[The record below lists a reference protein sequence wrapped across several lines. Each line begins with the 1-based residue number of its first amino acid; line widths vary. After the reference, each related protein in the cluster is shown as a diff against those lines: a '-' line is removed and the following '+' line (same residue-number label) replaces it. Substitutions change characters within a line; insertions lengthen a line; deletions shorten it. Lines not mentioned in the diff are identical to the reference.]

1 MVMAADFSSKDG
13 DTAGVQKGGN
23 KHAEDALCIM
33 EEILAAMIN
42 IRGKY
47 FAETNNILVF
57 DPDSSFEMSVQEVV
71 RRVMPLCQ
79 NHKAI
84 VEFVKARL
92 GFEYGLDFNVTVA
105 QLEHQLKIGK
115 LSLQRLW
122 LYCQPVI
129 QPMRLLAELVTTINK
144 ESLFGAAIL
153 NLLQHQAWA
162 SNPYL
167 KCSGQWSQP
176 PQCFLKS
183 ILKEKLARSDALRG
197 GRKCKGFATRL
208 AFCIKYALLPFIA
221 ECSDID
227 LKFVISTRKDM
238 WVCEGVI
245 DDPEGEFLIEE
256 DPTIGKDN
264 PEEETSAQYWRGRYK
279 LTAEVPVFL
288 ASSAELIL
296 TTGKYLN
303 ALQECGE
310 PVKVPSSEGLVMGR
324 SDWERVYLE
333 QLHVA
338 HATASQALVDVIVK
352 KGDLIGRLRTVKH
365 FFLLDQSD
373 FLNHFMDTAKEELLK
388 RPKLIHLTTLQALL
402 ELAVKSSSLASDP
415 YHEDI
420 TCCMDTVSLVNQL
433 HTQDQASTSTLSPF
447 DSSSVDS
454 PLRQVSSPR
463 TSWATVAGAIT
474 GIDTVTLDIKTSWP
488 TSLILSKEALTK
500 YQYLFRFLFLCKH
513 AERQLGDTWHAH
525 QGTRVLEIK
534 ETALA
539 QSYLLCQQMLHF
551 IRNLQQYSTYEVL
564 EPRWYTMVVKIAE
577 CKSVDEVMDH
587 HSEFLNGC
595 LAQCL
600 LQHPKLFRIAVVQ
613 KLYKQI
619 NTCLKYTVEMR
630 RFFVELSSLDHEPLI
645 SIVRLKVSDKKSA
658 TAERERKAKGLQEH
672 VKRVREAADK
682 AALADAIGS
691 LDTIFSL
698 ELKDTIAMLVSA
710 SSSEPSLSR
719 LAKRLHNNTYSQD

>member
-1 MVMAADFSSKDG
+1 MVMAVDFSSEDG
-13 DTAGVQKGGN
+13 YTSGVQKGGN
-23 KHAEDALCIM
+23 KYAEDALCIM

-42 IRGKY
+42 IKGKY
-47 FAETNNILVF
+47 FGETNNILVF

-153 NLLQHQAWA
+153 NLLQQQAWA
-162 SNPYL
+162 SNPYCKHTKGNGSAIVVACVML
-167 KCSGQWSQP
+167 LGGDTS
-176 PQCFLKS
+176 
-183 ILKEKLARSDALRG
+183 ARVLLQG
-197 GRKCKGFATRL
+197 LLFASSMPYFHSLQR
-208 AFCIKYALLPFIA
+208 
-221 ECSDID
+221 
-227 LKFVISTRKDM
+227 

-256 DPTIGKDN
+256 DHAIGKDIS
-264 PEEETSAQYWRGRYK
+264 EEETSAQYWRGRYK
-279 LTAEVPVFL
+279 LKSDMPVFL

-415 YHEDI
+415 YHEDV

-433 HTQDQASTSTLSPF
+433 HTQDQTSTSPLSPL
-447 DSSSVDS
+447 DSSSVDL

-474 GIDTVTLDIKTSWP
+474 GIDTVTLNIKTSWP

-539 QSYLLCQQMLHF
+539 RSYLLCQQMLHF

-587 HSEFLNGC
+587 HNEFLNGC

-600 LQHPKLFRIAVVQ
+600 LQHPKLFR

-645 SIVRLKVSDKKSA
+645 SIVRFKVSDKKSA
-658 TAERERKAKGLQEH
+658 TAERERKAKDLQEH
-672 VKRVREAADK
+672 VKRVREAADR
-682 AALADAIGS
+682 AALADAMGS

-710 SSSEPSLSR
+710 ASSEPSLSR
-719 LAKRLHNNTYSQD
+719 LAKRLHSNTYSQD

>member
-13 DTAGVQKGGN
+13 DTVGVQKGGN

-47 FAETNNILVF
+47 FAETNSTLVF

-92 GFEYGLDFNVTVA
+92 GFEYGLVSRALASALDRFLKDFNVTVA

-122 LYCQPVI
+122 LYCQV
-129 QPMRLLAELVTTINK
+129 MLLGGDKSARD
-144 ESLFGAAIL
+144 
-153 NLLQHQAWA
+153 LLQGLLFA
-162 SNPYL
+162 SSMPYFHSL
-167 KCSGQWSQP
+167 Q
-176 PQCFLKS
+176 
-183 ILKEKLARSDALRG
+183 R
-197 GRKCKGFATRL
+197 
-208 AFCIKYALLPFIA
+208 
-221 ECSDID
+221 
-227 LKFVISTRKDM
+227 

-256 DPTIGKDN
+256 DQAIGKDVS
-264 PEEETSAQYWRGRYK
+264 EEETSAQYWRGRYK
-279 LTAEVPVFL
+279 LKSEMPVFL

-310 PVKVPSSEGLVMGR
+310 PVKAPSSEGLVMGR

-415 YHEDI
+415 YHEDV
-420 TCCMDTVSLVNQL
+420 TCSMDTVSLVNQL
-433 HTQDQASTSTLSPF
+433 HTQDQTSTSPSPL
-447 DSSSVDS
+447 DSSSVDL

-534 ETALA
+534 DTALA

-551 IRNLQQYSTYEVL
+551 IRNLQQYCTYEVL

-577 CKSVDEVMDH
+577 SKSVDEVMDH
-587 HSEFLNGC
+587 HNEFLNGC

-600 LQHPKLFRIAVVQ
+600 LQHPKLFR

-645 SIVRLKVSDKKSA
+645 SIVRLKVSNKRSA
-658 TAERERKAKGLQEH
+658 TAERERKAKDLQEH
-672 VKRVREAADK
+672 VKRVREAADR

-719 LAKRLHNNTYSQD
+719 LAKRLHSNTYSQD